1 MAQKKVKNIN
11 VNTQPLDQVGKIRMQ
26 TRGKDSIKFGE
37 MEELFKYV
45 KKKRKL
51 EKSKMN
57 TKFK

>member
-1 MAQKKVKNIN
+1 MAQKKIKNIN

-37 MEELFKYV
+37 MEELFEYV